1 MKSSNVLSSTIDF
14 ILDSLFEKQKK
25 VFNEGLEK
33 IVNQN
38 RLLSDKSYS
47 AYGFVYKGNL
57 YVLKSVLE
65 YVPSYLNKKTVP
77 QLDSSLYDQ
86 IELLLKNQDKKEND
100 RRKIKMYLT
109 KYGLRCESISE
120 LFALVPK
127 DVCPDQE
134 RTEYCYFLNK
144 KELEEKKKIEELIYF
159 YLGMNFIL

>member
-1 MKSSNVLSSTIDF
+1 MKSGKLLNYTIDF

-38 RLLSDKSYS
+38 RMLSSEAYS
-47 AYGFVYKGNL
+47 AYGFVYKSNL
-57 YVLKSVLE
+57 YVLESVLR

-77 QLDSSLYDQ
+77 PLNESLYDQ
-86 IELLLKNQDKKEND
+86 IELLLKNQSKKEND
-100 RRKIKMYLT
+100 KRKIKMYLT
-109 KYGLRCESISE
+109 KYGLRCEAISE

-127 DVCPDQE
+127 DICPDQV
-134 RTEYCYFLNK
+134 RTEYCYFLNE

>member
-1 MKSSNVLSSTIDF
+1 MKSGNVLNSAIDF
-14 ILDSLFEKQKK
+14 ILNSLFEKQKK
-25 VFNEGLEK
+25 IFNDGLEK
-33 IVNQN
+33 IIDQN
-38 RLLSDKSYS
+38 RLLSDKAYS

-77 QLDSSLYDQ
+77 QLDDSLHDQ

-127 DVCPDQE
+127 DICPDQE
-134 RTEYCYFLNK
+134 RTEYYYFLNK